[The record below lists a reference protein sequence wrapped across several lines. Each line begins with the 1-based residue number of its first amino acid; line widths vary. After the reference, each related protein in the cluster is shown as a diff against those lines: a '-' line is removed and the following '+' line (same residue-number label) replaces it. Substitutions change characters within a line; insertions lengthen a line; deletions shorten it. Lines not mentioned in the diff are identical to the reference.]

1 MKILPLPLPLLCL
14 CLPCGFSQGDQPP
27 ADAPVRFQISMEQPA
42 ANKAPEPG
50 PVPDQSTPF
59 NAAKLLLRALQ
70 EKTDWKNEPYKS
82 LPATSP
88 FVGQLKLKSILSRM
102 MAVEAYVTGAAP
114 ERPPFVDEA
123 SIITQGDLAMAYIM
137 LPDRTNPYI
146 YAATAVAL
154 VKKGDQWKASLT
166 PGSFDNTFLPF
177 DDQIREEAKKISTE
191 AKKKNLWPGPSILRS
206 RRQRR
211 PGKNQAVPPGSRER
225 EIG

>member
-1 MKILPLPLPLLCL
+1 M
-14 CLPCGFSQGDQPP
+14 DQ
-27 ADAPVRFQISMEQPA
+27 A
-42 ANKAPEPG
+42 AEHKAPEPD

-102 MAVEAYVTGAAP
+102 EAVQAYVTGAAP

-123 SIITQGDLAMAYIM
+123 SIITQGDLAMAYIL
-137 LPDRTNPYI
+137 LPDKTNPYV

-154 VKKGDQWKASLT
+154 VKKGGQWKASLT
-166 PGSFDNTFLPF
+166 QGALTIRSFPLTTKSGRKRKKYQRKPRRKSSASPTSTPWPPSKPPWSTSSGSVWKP
-177 DDQIREEAKKISTE
+177 
-191 AKKKNLWPGPSILRS
+191 
-206 RRQRR
+206 
-211 PGKNQAVPPGSRER
+211 
-225 EIG
+225 